1 MRISKSNYVAGVQ
14 CLKRLYWQV
23 HQPGLAAE
31 ADASAFAIMEQGRE
45 VGPLARQLFPGG
57 VEVSGFGLDKARL
70 SIECGDHLLKKRG
83 NHFVAVHAEGYRG
96 NHTKDYDR

>member
-1 MRISKSNYVAGVQ
+1 MLQPSPSWSRDEKLDCSPANY
-14 CLKRLYWQV
+14 
-23 HQPGLAAE
+23 
-31 ADASAFAIMEQGRE
+31 
-45 VGPLARQLFPGG
+45 FPGG